1 MSVDGTYLVEINTPI
16 GKQEGKLILKAEG
29 ARLTGRVE
37 ASLGQKDF
45 TGTVNGNDVAWTVE
59 ISTPL
64 GKMKLDFKGT
74 VNGSAISGEVKTG
87 SFGTS
92 KFTGSKI

>member
-1 MSVDGTYLVEINTPI
+1 MSVDGTYKIEIDTPI
-16 GKQEGKLILKAEG
+16 GKQEGNLILKEADG
-29 ARLTGRVE
+29 KLTGRVE

-45 TGTVNGNDVAWTVE
+45 TGTVKGPDVAWSME
-59 ISTPL
+59 LSTPL

-74 VNGSAISGEVKTG
+74 VSGSVISGEVKAG

-92 KFTGSKI
+92 AFNGSKI